1 MDTTIVLSSYFVTVD
16 MHRFA
21 FLWLVHSR
29 NKFFRVDPKNLFQGE
44 QILGGS
50 KLNVTGQFIMFKCNS
65 ISSKVP
71 EA

>member
-1 MDTTIVLSSYFVTVD
+1 MAVD

-29 NKFFRVDPKNLFQGE
+29 NKFFRMGPKNLLQGE
-44 QILGGS
+44 QVLGGS
-50 KLNVTGQFIMFKCNS
+50 KLNVTGQLIMTEQLMMFKYNS
-65 ISSKVP
+65 ISSKAP